1 MYAVIMAGGKGTRF
15 WPRSREKK
23 PKQLLNIVGRRSMVQ
38 QTIARIGSLLPV
50 ENILVVAGED
60 HGEELRI
67 QLAELP
73 AENIFLEP
81 VGRNTAACIG
91 LAALLVQH
99 RDPSAV
105 MVVLPAD
112 HLIADEDLFLSTLRA
127 AVAMARKQPALVTL
141 GIRPASPET
150 GYGYIEAG
158 EQVDKGQEQKFYK
171 VTSFHEKTDVERAK
185 HYLEK
190 GNFFWNSGMFVWQ
203 AEAILAQMK
212 KYLPGLYTDLHKL
225 KPFLDADGLEQE
237 INHIY
242 PDLESIS
249 IDYGVM
255 EKAGNVLMIPADFG
269 WNDLGTW
276 ASMAQ
281 IWPKDDQGNVNQG
294 EIMAMESQGNVV
306 FCQEKLCVL
315 LGVDDLIVVDTED
328 ALLVC
333 PVNRAQD
340 IGKVLDLM
348 KQRGMEQYL

>member
-15 WPRSREKK
+15 WPRSVEKR
-23 PKQLLNIVGRRSMVQ
+23 PKQLLNIVGRRSMLQ
-38 QTIARIGSLLPV
+38 QTVARIGDLLPA
-50 ENILVVAGED
+50 ENVLVVAGEA
-60 HGEELRI
+60 HGEELRR
-67 QLAELP
+67 QLTEIP

-112 HLIADEDLFLSTLRA
+112 HLITDEDLFLSTVRA
-127 AVAMARKQPALVTL
+127 AAAMARRQPALITL
-141 GIRPASPET
+141 GVRPTSPHT

-158 EQVDKGQEQKFYK
+158 EEVDKVQGHTFYK
-171 VTSFHEKTDVERAK
+171 VASFHEKPDGKRAK
-185 HYLEK
+185 DYLGK

-203 AEAILAQMK
+203 AKTILLEIEK
-212 KYLPGLYTDLHKL
+212 CLPGLYSDLIRL
-225 KPFLDADGLEQE
+225 KAFLDTDGFHQE

-255 EKAGNVLMIPADFG
+255 EKADNVLMIPADFG

-276 ASMAQ
+276 ASMAE
-281 IWPKDDQGNVNQG
+281 IWPKDNQDNAHQG
-294 EIMAMESQGNVV
+294 EIMVMESRGNVV

-315 LGVDDLIVVDTED
+315 FGVKDLVVVDTKE

-333 PVNRAQD
+333 PVDRAQD
-340 IGKVLDLM
+340 IGKILDLM
-348 KQRGMEQYL
+348 KQRGMERYL

>member
-1 MYAVIMAGGKGTRF
+1 M
-15 WPRSREKK
+15 
-23 PKQLLNIVGRRSMVQ
+23 LQ
-38 QTIARIGSLLPV
+38 QTIARIGNLLPM
-50 ENILVVAGED
+50 ENVLVVAGEA
-60 HGEELRI
+60 HGEELRR

-91 LAALLVQH
+91 LAALLVHH
-99 RDPSAV
+99 RDPKAV

-127 AVAMARKQPALVTL
+127 AMAMARKQPALITL
-141 GIRPASPET
+141 GIRPTSPES

-158 EQVDKGQEQKFYK
+158 DQVDRVQEHKFYK
-171 VTSFHEKTDVERAK
+171 VASFHEKPEVERAK

-203 AEAILAQMK
+203 AEAVLAEMK
-212 KYLPGLYTDLHKL
+212 NYLPGLYGDLYRL
-225 KPFLDADGLEQE
+225 KPFLGTDGLDQE
-237 INHIY
+237 INRIY

-255 EKAGNVLMIPADFG
+255 EKADNVLMIPADFG
-269 WNDLGTW
+269 WNDLGSW

-281 IWPKDDQGNVNQG
+281 IWPKDDQSNAHQG
-294 EIMAMESQGNVV
+294 EIMAMESRGNVV
-306 FCQEKLCVL
+306 FSKQKLCVL
-315 LGVDDLIVVDTED
+315 LGVDDLVVVDTED

-333 PVNRAQD
+333 PVNRAQN
-340 IGKVLDLM
+340 IGKILDLM
-348 KQRGMEQYL
+348 KQRGMEEYL

>member
-1 MYAVIMAGGKGTRF
+1 M
-15 WPRSREKK
+15 
-23 PKQLLNIVGRRSMVQ
+23 LQ
-38 QTIARIGSLLPV
+38 QTIARIGNLLPV
-50 ENILVVAGED
+50 ENVLVVAGEA
-60 HGEELRI
+60 HGEELRR

-73 AENIFLEP
+73 TENIFLEP

-91 LAALLVQH
+91 LAALIVQH

-112 HLIADEDLFLSTLRA
+112 HLITDEDLFLSTLRA
-127 AVAMARKQPALVTL
+127 AVAMARKQTALITL
-141 GIRPASPET
+141 GIRPASAET

-158 EQVDKGQEQKFYK
+158 DQVDKAQEHKFYK
-171 VTSFHEKTDVERAK
+171 VTSFHEKPEVERAK

-203 AEAILAQMK
+203 AEAILAAMK
-212 KYLPGLYTDLHKL
+212 NYLPSLYADLQRL
-225 KPFLDADGLEQE
+225 KPFVDADGLDQE

-255 EKAGNVLMIPADFG
+255 EKADNVLMIPADFG
-269 WNDLGTW
+269 WNDLGSW

-281 IWPKDDQGNVNQG
+281 IWPKDDQSNAHQG
-294 EIMAMESQGNVV
+294 EIMAMESRGNVV

-315 LGVDDLIVVDTED
+315 FGVDDLIVVDTED

-333 PVNRAQD
+333 PLDRAQD
-340 IGKVLDLM
+340 IGKILDAM
-348 KQRGMEQYL
+348 KQGGMEQYL

>member
-15 WPRSREKK
+15 WPRSRERR
-23 PKQLLNIVGRRSMVQ
+23 PKQFLNIVGRRSMLQ
-38 QTIARIGSLLPV
+38 QTIGRIANLLPV
-50 ENILVVAGED
+50 EHVLVVAGEA
-60 HGEELRI
+60 HGEELRG

-73 AENIFLEP
+73 ARNFLLEP

-112 HLIADEDLFLSTLRA
+112 HLITDEDLFLSALRA
-127 AVAMARKQPALVTL
+127 AVAMARKHPALITL
-141 GIRPASPET
+141 GIRPGSPET

-158 EQVDKGQEQKFYK
+158 KQVDEVQEHEFYK
-171 VTSFHEKTDVERAK
+171 VNSFHEKPDLARAK
-185 HYLEK
+185 HYLER

-203 AEAILAQMK
+203 AEVILAAMK
-212 KYLPGLYTDLHKL
+212 DYLPRLYTDLHRL
-225 KPFLDADGLEQE
+225 KPFLDTDELNRE
-237 INHIY
+237 INRIY
-242 PDLESIS
+242 SDLESIS

-255 EKAGNVLMIPADFG
+255 EQADNVLMIPADFG
-269 WNDLGTW
+269 WSDLGSW

-281 IWPKDDQGNVNQG
+281 IWPKDDQSNAHQG
-294 EIMAMESQGNVV
+294 EIMTMESRGNVV

-315 LGVDDLIVVDTED
+315 LGVDELIVVDTEE

-333 PVNRAQD
+333 PMNRAQD
-340 IGKVLDLM
+340 IGKILDLM
-348 KQRGMEQYL
+348 RQRGMEQYL